1 MRGGLD
7 PGLVGW
13 PEFWLRI
20 AVTVAVVAVLVLVMA
35 TIVKL
40 VLTMVDAVS
49 WIARK
54 VRRE

>member
-1 MRGGLD
+1 MRGGLN
-7 PGLVGW
+7 PELVGW

-20 AVTVAVVAVLVLVMA
+20 AVTVAVVAVLMLALA

-40 VLTMVDAVS
+40 VLTVVDAVS